1 MSRFKNLQLAALVF
15 AVSITTLGCAPARDE
30 FTLDAPDALAAAQ
43 SGALTLID
51 IRRPEE
57 WRQTGVA
64 TGALRVNMLHPRGPQ
79 GFVAEV
85 LARVDGNKDAPIG
98 LICRTGNRT
107 SQIQKL
113 LRQQGFTQV
122 FNIGEGMA
130 GSRFGPGWLARG
142 LPTEPCRA
150 C

>member
-1 MSRFKNLQLAALVF
+1 MASKPSLIAVTTLVAALLAGCAGHDDPYSLAA
-15 AVSITTLGCAPARDE
+15 TDAR
-30 FTLDAPDALAAAQ
+30 AAME
-43 SGALTLID
+43 SGQLTLID

-64 TGALRVNMLHPRGPQ
+64 AGSLRINMVHPRGPE

-85 LARVDGNKDAPIG
+85 LTRLDGNKDAPIG

-107 SQIQKL
+107 AQA
-113 LRQQGFTQV
+113 RQWLQQRGFTQV
-122 FNIGEGMA
+122 YHVGEGMA
-130 GSRFGPGWLARG
+130 GSRSGPGWLARG
-142 LPTEPCRA
+142 LPTEPCRV